1 MKKLAIILG
10 LLILSPAASYAGG
23 TVLYMDAPGAQ
34 YSQQP
39 VQYDPYSTYYTKDG
53 VYGGQ
58 VQQSTKKSSKTSR
71 KVRVGRKPQ
80 NDPNAYWNFGSVNFG
95 SGFTSVGGGDKK
107 Y

>member
-10 LLILSPAASYAGG
+10 LLVFTPAASYAGG
-23 TVLYMDAPGAQ
+23 TVLYMDEPGAQ
-34 YSQQP
+34 YNQQ
-39 VQYDPYSTYYTKDG
+39 VQYDPNSTYYTKDG

-58 VQQSTKKSSKTSR
+58 VQQNSKKRSKTSG
-71 KVRVGRKPQ
+71 KVKVGGKAK
-80 NDPNAYWNFGSVNFG
+80 NDPNTYWNFGSVNFG